1 MCRNQD
7 KRQQGIRFGLIISFA
22 LGAVFSQS
30 QPASAQWTASGN
42 NIYYNAGTV
51 GIGTTTPGAQL
62 HINSSGETIY
72 WGNGPIT
79 YPSTPALGSGNLVG
93 RSVTSDYRIALQDG
107 NGRVN
112 HYWNAYFDITA
123 LAHKYIVS
131 GEPAARF
138 RLGTSATGGNFDF
151 FGAPPGTA
159 GNTFTWTQY
168 GLINETNV
176 WWSPRGTSADFFI
189 NSSGSVGVGTAGPL
203 AKLNVV
209 RTVASGAG
217 VSEVLRLQAGP
228 DNGVSSNTGP
238 AISFAPQDVS
248 AGYYPTWVTSQI
260 GGTQIPASY
269 AGALV
274 FLTNNGGG
282 STDLSEKMR
291 IQYNGSVGIGTS
303 GPGFKF
309 DVQGGQINSSGGLC
323 IAGDCKTSWSQVG
336 GASQWTTS
344 GSSLYYSTGNVGIGN
359 TTPGSKLD
367 VTGNINATGTINAM
381 VGLNINGSPVT
392 SSQWSTTGT
401 TINYNT
407 GNVGIGNPNPS
418 SKLDVTG
425 NINATGTVNAMAG
438 LNINGSPV
446 TSSQWS
452 TTGTTINYNTGNVG
466 IGNPN
471 PSSKLDVTGNIN
483 ASGTINAM
491 VGLNINGS
499 PVTSSQWTTNGSNI
513 NYATAG
519 NVGIGTPSPG
529 SKLDVTGNTNITGD
543 LNVTGHINARYQD
556 VAEWVPTSAQLPA
569 GTVVVLDSTKSN
581 QVISS
586 TQAYDTRV
594 AGVVSEQP
602 GIELGEGGAGKVLV
616 AATGRVRVNV
626 DASRGAIH
634 IGDLLVTSDIT
645 GVAMKSEPIN
655 LGGVQLHRPG
665 TLIGKALEPLEK
677 GSGKILVLLSLQ

>member
-1 MCRNQD
+1 
-7 KRQQGIRFGLIISFA
+7 
-22 LGAVFSQS
+22 
-30 QPASAQWTASGN
+30 
-42 NIYYNAGTV
+42 
-51 GIGTTTPGAQL
+51 
-62 HINSSGETIY
+62 
-72 WGNGPIT
+72 
-79 YPSTPALGSGNLVG
+79 
-93 RSVTSDYRIALQDG
+93 
-107 NGRVN
+107 
-112 HYWNAYFDITA
+112 
-123 LAHKYIVS
+123 
-131 GEPAARF
+131 
-138 RLGTSATGGNFDF
+138 
-151 FGAPPGTA
+151 
-159 GNTFTWTQY
+159 
-168 GLINETNV
+168 
-176 WWSPRGTSADFFI
+176 
-189 NSSGSVGVGTAGPL
+189 
-203 AKLNVV
+203 
-209 RTVASGAG
+209 
-217 VSEVLRLQAGP
+217 
-228 DNGVSSNTGP
+228 
-238 AISFAPQDVS
+238 
-248 AGYYPTWVTSQI
+248 
-260 GGTQIPASY
+260 
-269 AGALV
+269 
-274 FLTNNGGG
+274 
-282 STDLSEKMR
+282 
-291 IQYNGSVGIGTS
+291 
-303 GPGFKF
+303 
-309 DVQGGQINSSGGLC
+309 
-323 IAGDCKTSWSQVG
+323 
-336 GASQWTTS
+336 
-344 GSSLYYSTGNVGIGN
+344 
-359 TTPGSKLD
+359 
-367 VTGNINATGTINAM
+367 
-381 VGLNINGSPVT
+381 
-392 SSQWSTTGT
+392 
-401 TINYNT
+401 
-407 GNVGIGNPNPS
+407 
-418 SKLDVTG
+418 
-425 NINATGTVNAMAG
+425 MAG